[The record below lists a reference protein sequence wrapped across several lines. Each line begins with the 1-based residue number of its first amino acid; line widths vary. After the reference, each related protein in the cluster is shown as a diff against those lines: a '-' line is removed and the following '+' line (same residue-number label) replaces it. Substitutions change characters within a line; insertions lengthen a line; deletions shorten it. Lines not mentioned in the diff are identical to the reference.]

1 MTRASRRLAGA
12 ALGSLLVTGTLT
24 TLATAP
30 AQADEVALN
39 LLSFNDFHGRIDE
52 NTVKFAGTVEQL
64 RAEGGEDN
72 TLVLS
77 NGDNIGASLFASAVS
92 EDIPTIDVL
101 NALGVAASS
110 VGNHEFDKG
119 VDDLTGRVGDAAD
132 FPYLAAN
139 VLGPDGEP
147 VLPAYETFEVA
158 GLEVAVVGAVSEET
172 PALVSPD
179 GVEGLEFAD
188 VTDSVNET
196 VEELEAGET
205 PPDVIVAQIHE
216 GAPDGSVS
224 YEEAVASSPTF
235 RDIAE
240 GVSGSVDAIFM
251 GHTHQEYAWDA
262 PVPGEPDRT
271 RPILQ
276 TGSYG
281 ENIGQVGLTVDTDTG
296 EVVSHTSRNV
306 PRTETEDADLV
317 EQFPRVG
324 EVQSIVAAAL
334 EVADEIG
341 REVKGSQTAD
351 ITRAFS
357 GASEDRGAESTLG
370 GLVANSLLAKV
381 SETQAGADLGIVNP
395 GGLRAD
401 LLYAPSGA
409 EQPGEITYAEANAVL
424 PFVNNV
430 SSVEV
435 TGETLKTI
443 FEQQWQRDADGEV
456 PSRAYLQLGVSE
468 NVAYTFDSTRA
479 EGDRITGI
487 TIDGEPVDPSA
498 SYRIATFSFLAQ
510 GGDNFRAFADGTNTD
525 TGLVDY
531 EAWIEYLESNSPVAP
546 DFARRSVEVQ
556 GLDDAYTA
564 GDSVTFTL
572 PELDLTSRGAPAN
585 TDLTIE
591 AVTEDGGTV
600 DLGDAEVSEGAAE
613 VTVALPDDLSGQV
626 RLRVTVAP
634 SDTVVTTAP
643 FTVDAAEEAGAELG
657 ATAGSVRYPLP
668 ARIDVTARPDA
679 KGLVTVT
686 SGGFPVGVG
695 LLHRGSAT
703 VYTLPFVLGPGAHEL
718 TVTHWGDGRYEKS
731 SASVTVEVTR

>member
-1 MTRASRRLAGA
+1 MTRASRSLAGA
-12 ALGSLLVTGTLT
+12 ALGSLLATGTLT
-24 TLATAP
+24 TLAAAP
-30 AQADEVALN
+30 AQADEIALN
-39 LLSFNDFHGRIDE
+39 LLSFNDFHGRIDD
-52 NTVKFAGTVEQL
+52 NTVKFAGTVEEL

-92 EDIPTIDVL
+92 EDVPTLDVL
-101 NALGVAASS
+101 NALGIAASS

-119 VDDLTGRVGDAAD
+119 VEDLTGRVGDAAD

-158 GLEVAVVGAVSEET
+158 GLEIAVVGAVSEET
-172 PALVSPD
+172 PALVSPG

-262 PVPGEPDRT
+262 PVPGAPDRT
-271 RPILQ
+271 RPIVQ

-281 ENIGQVGLTVDTDTG
+281 DNIGQVGLTVDTESG
-296 EVVSHTSRNV
+296 EIVSHTARNV
-306 PRTETEDADLV
+306 PRTETEDAELV
-317 EQFPRVG
+317 DRFPRVA

-357 GASEDRGAESTLG
+357 GSSEDRGAESTLG
-370 GLVANSLLAKV
+370 GLVADSLLAKV
-381 SETQAGADLGIVNP
+381 SDTQAGADLGIVNP

-443 FEQQWQRDADGEV
+443 FEQQWQRDADGNV

-468 NVAYTFDSTRA
+468 NVSYSFDSTRP

-487 TIDGEPVDPSA
+487 TIDGEPVDPAA
-498 SYRIATFSFLAQ
+498 SYRVATFSFLAQ
-510 GGDNFRAFADGTNTD
+510 GGDNFRAFTEGTNTD

-531 EAWIEYLESNSPVAP
+531 EAWIEYLESSSPVSP
-546 DFARRSVEVQ
+546 DFARRSVEVR
-556 GLDDAYTA
+556 GLAEEYTA
-564 GDSVTFTL
+564 GDALTLTL
-572 PELDLTSRGAPAN
+572 PALDLTSRGAPAN
-585 TDLTIE
+585 TQVQVE
-591 AVTEDGGTV
+591 AVAQDGETV
-600 DLGDAEVSEGAAE
+600 DLGTVPVSEGSAEVSVDLPAE
-613 VTVALPDDLSGQV
+613 LSGQV
-626 RLRVTVAP
+626 RLRMVAEP
-634 SDTVVTTAP
+634 SGTAVATPP
-643 FTVDAAEEAGAELG
+643 FTVNPPEVPGAGLQAEAAP
-657 ATAGSVRYPLP
+657 VRHPLP

-679 KGLVTVT
+679 TGVVTVT
-686 SGGFPVGVG
+686 SKGFPVGVG
-695 LLHRGSAT
+695 FLSGGSAT
-703 VYTLPFVLGPGAHEL
+703 VYTLPFALGPGEHEL
-718 TVTHWGDGRYEKS
+718 TVTHWGDRQYERS
-731 SASVTVEVTR
+731 SVPVTVEVRR

>member
-24 TLATAP
+24 TLAAAP

-52 NTVKFAGTVEQL
+52 NTVKFAGTVEEL
-64 RAEGGEDN
+64 RAEGGADN

-92 EDIPTIDVL
+92 EDIPTLDVL

-139 VLGPDGEP
+139 VLGPDGDP

-172 PALVSPD
+172 PALVSPG

-188 VTDSVNET
+188 VTESVNEA

-216 GAPDGSVS
+216 GSPDGSVS

-262 PVPGEPDRT
+262 PVPGQPDRT

-281 ENIGQVGLTVDTDTG
+281 ENIGQVGLTIDTESG
-296 EVVSHTSRNV
+296 EVVSHTVRNV
-306 PRTETEDADLV
+306 PRTETEDAVLV
-317 EQFPRVG
+317 DQFPRVG
-324 EVQSIVAAAL
+324 EVQAIVDAAL

-357 GASEDRGAESTLG
+357 GTSEDRGAESTLG
-370 GLVANSLLAKV
+370 GLVADSLLAKV
-381 SETQAGADLGIVNP
+381 SDTQAGADLGIVNP

-435 TGETLKTI
+435 TGETLKRI
-443 FEQQWQRDADGEV
+443 FEQQWQRDANGDV

-468 NVAYTFDSTRA
+468 NVSYSFDSTRP

-487 TIDGEPVDPSA
+487 TIDGEPVDPAA

-510 GGDNFRAFADGTNTD
+510 GGDNFRAFAEGTNTD

-531 EAWIEYLESNSPVAP
+531 EAWIEYLESTSPVSP

-556 GLDDAYTA
+556 GLAEEYTA
-564 GDSVTFTL
+564 GDTLTLTL
-572 PELDLTSRGAPAN
+572 PALDLTSRGAPAN
-585 TDLTIE
+585 TEVRVE
-591 AVTEDGGTV
+591 AVTEDDEAV
-600 DLGDAEVSEGAAE
+600 DLGTVPVSEGAAE
-613 VTVALPDDLSGQV
+613 VSVDLPAELSGQV
-626 RLRVTVAP
+626 RLRMTAEP
-634 SDTVVTTAP
+634 TGTVVTTPPVTVNPQEAP
-643 FTVDAAEEAGAELG
+643 GAGLRAEA
-657 ATAGSVRYPLP
+657 SPVRYPLP

-679 KGLVTVT
+679 TGVVTVA
-686 SGGFPVGVG
+686 SKGFPVGVG
-695 LLHRGSAT
+695 FLSGGSAR
-703 VYTLPFVLGPGAHEL
+703 VYTLPFVLGPGEHQL
-718 TVTHWGDGRYEKS
+718 TLTHWGDRQYERS
-731 SASVTVEVTR
+731 SVPVTVKVRR